1 MIVVDEQMKALL
13 RRTERLNAL
22 AEEDEIY
29 LFWKTLWQKNAADFE
44 RFANLMPKKI
54 RNMLWGYADG
64 GRIMM
69 QRMNTIACEQ
79 MEFTEKQP
87 VAKKESDSILAFK
100 PKK

>member
-1 MIVVDEQMKALL
+1 
-13 RRTERLNAL
+13 
-22 AEEDEIY
+22 
-29 LFWKTLWQKNAADFE
+29 
-44 RFANLMPKKI
+44 
-54 RNMLWGYADG
+54 MLWGYADG